1 MAKKQITFYE
11 VVQDAPYDLYKRSL
25 SDLEIEVFDY
35 INDKGAAS
43 VKSIEREFYVKHSIQ
58 HVDDA
63 LNRLRAM
70 HLLERR
76 NVIVEDDE

>member
-11 VVQDAPYDLYKRSL
+11 VNEEAPYDLYKRSL
-25 SDLEIEVFDY
+25 TPLECQIFDY
-35 INDKGAAS
+35 VNNKSATS
-43 VKSIEREFYVKHSIQ
+43 VKSVEHEFYTEHSIQ
-58 HVDDA
+58 HVDEA